1 MLQLLRT
8 TRDVL
13 RVMPSGASRYYF
25 WFVTATASLA
35 ILDIVSMSLLALVM
49 SPILAGEEIT
59 IPVLG
64 TFPQDSG
71 VWFVLISCGLIIVKG
86 LIAIVLHWRATR
98 RFARYELEVGDRLLA
113 AYTELAWD
121 ARAAMKTSDV
131 TRLADSGIANT
142 TMGFLLP
149 VASIPGNALSFVAVA
164 LVLVVAQPLGAVAVT
179 AYLLLIAA
187 LLFFVIS
194 RKTLQ
199 AGRVNRDFA
208 YLAAA
213 VITELVEAL
222 KEVTLRNRLDDARR
236 HVHDLRQHAVRA
248 RANISFLA
256 IVPKYVI
263 EAALVGGLLIVGTIA
278 FFDGGL
284 NGAVVAVALFGVVGF
299 RMVPAL
305 TGVQSSLT
313 TASANLVY
321 ARNVIDDI
329 SAADLAASERIVPAT
344 RELPEE
350 PRMLTLTD
358 VAYRYPGGDRDV
370 LHGVSV
376 EIPIGSSLGI
386 AGPSGAGKSTL
397 IDVLLGL
404 NTPTHGHVELDGV
417 PIDAAQREYRK
428 LVAYVPQSVSLIAG
442 TFAQNVALTWGD
454 DFDSVRVERALR
466 RAQLGDMLDSLPD
479 GMHAKVD
486 ERGGNLSGGQRQR
499 LGIAR
504 ALYSDPLILVMDEAT
519 SALDGRT
526 ESEVTDAIAALD
538 GDVTV
543 IAIAHRLAT
552 IRNLDRVAYI
562 DEGSIVGVGAFE
574 DLLLQLPD
582 FADQARRAG
591 LGGEL

>member
-1 MLQLLRT
+1 MLQLLTT
-8 TRDVL
+8 TREVL
-13 RVMPSGASRYYF
+13 RVMPRGASRYYGWYVF
-25 WFVTATASLA
+25 ATASLA
-35 ILDIVSMSLLALVM
+35 ILDIISMSLLALVM
-49 SPILAGEEIT
+49 GPILAGQEIS
-59 IPVLG
+59 IPILG
-64 TFPQDSG
+64 SFSKESG
-71 VWFVLISCGLIIVKG
+71 VWFVLIACGLIIVKG
-86 LIAIVLHWRATR
+86 LIAIGLHWRATR

-113 AYTELAWD
+113 AYTELRWD
-121 ARAAMKTSDV
+121 ARARMKTSDV

-149 VASIPGNALSFVAVA
+149 LASVPGNALSFVAVA

-213 VITELVEAL
+213 VITELVDAL
-222 KEVTLRNRLDDARR
+222 KEVTLRNRLVDARQ
-236 HVHDLRQHAVRA
+236 HVHNLRRHAVRA

-278 FFDGGL
+278 FIGGGL

-299 RMVPAL
+299 RMVPSL

-313 TASANLVY
+313 TASANLIY

-329 SAADLAASERIVPAT
+329 SAADHAASDRILPAT
-344 RELPEE
+344 RSLPDR
-350 PRMLTLTD
+350 PRTLRLTNLS
-358 VAYRYPGGDRDV
+358 YRYPDADRDV
-370 LHGVSV
+370 LHSIDL
-376 EIPIGSSLGI
+376 EISIGSSLGV

-404 NTPTHGHVELDGV
+404 LVPTQGHVELDGV
-417 PIDAAQREYRK
+417 PIDAAQTEYRS

-454 DFDSVRVERALR
+454 DLDEERVERAMR
-466 RAQLGDMLDSLPD
+466 RAQLGELIDAHPL
-479 GMHAKVD
+479 GIGARVD

-526 ESEVTDAIAALD
+526 ESAVTDAIAALD

-552 IRNLDRVAYI
+552 IRNLDRVAYMDAGRI
-562 DEGSIVGVGAFE
+562 IGVGSFE
-574 DLLLQLPD
+574 GLVADLPD
-582 FADQARRAG
+582 FADQAQRAG
-591 LGGEL
+591 LGGAL

>member
-8 TRDVL
+8 TREVL
-13 RVMPSGASRYYF
+13 RVMPQGASRYYG
-25 WFVTATASLA
+25 WYVIATASLA

-49 SPILAGEEIT
+49 GPILAGEEIT
-59 IPVLG
+59 IPLLG
-64 TFPQDSG
+64 SFPQDSG
-71 VWFVLISCGLIIVKG
+71 AWFVLIACGLIILKG

-98 RFARYELEVGDRLLA
+98 RFARYELEVGDRLLV
-113 AYTELAWD
+113 AYTELRWD
-121 ARAAMKTSDV
+121 ARASMKTSDV

-149 VASIPGNALSFVAVA
+149 LASVPGNALSFVAVA

-222 KEVTLRNRLDDARR
+222 KEVTLRNRLGDARH
-236 HVHDLRQHAVRA
+236 HVHELRRHAVRA

-256 IVPKYVI
+256 VVPKYVI

-278 FFDGGL
+278 FIDGGL

-299 RMVPAL
+299 RMVPSL

-329 SAADLAASERIVPAT
+329 SAADRAASERIVPAT
-344 RELPEE
+344 RALPAS
-350 PRMLTLTD
+350 PSMLRLTNLGF
-358 VAYRYPGGDRDV
+358 RYPGADEDV
-370 LHGVSV
+370 LREINL
-376 EIPIGSSLGI
+376 EIPIGTSLGI

-404 NTPTHGHVELDGV
+404 LVPTHGHVQLDGV
-417 PIDAAQREYRK
+417 PIDAAQTEYRS

-454 DFDSVRVERALR
+454 DLDEARVERAMR
-466 RAQLGDMLDSLPD
+466 RAQLGALLDAQPD
-479 GMHAKVD
+479 GIHARVD

-526 ESEVTDAIAALD
+526 ESAVTDAIAALD

-552 IRNLDRVAYI
+552 IRNLDRVAYM
-562 DEGSIVGVGAFE
+562 DLGRIVGVGPFD
-574 DLLLQLPD
+574 DLVAELPD
-582 FADQARRAG
+582 FADQAQRAG

>member
-1 MLQLLRT
+1 VLQLYRT

-13 RVMPSGASRYYF
+13 RVMPEGASAYYL
-25 WFVTATASLA
+25 WYVIATASLSV
-35 ILDIVSMSLLALVM
+35 LDIVSMSLLALVM
-49 SPILAGEEIT
+49 GPILAGDEIA
-59 IPVLG
+59 IPLLG
-64 TFPQDSG
+64 TFSQDSG
-71 VWFVLISCGLIIVKG
+71 VWFVVASCGLVILKG
-86 LIAIVLHWRATR
+86 LIAIALQWRATR
-98 RFARYELEVGDRLLA
+98 RFARYELLVGDRLLA
-113 AYTELAWD
+113 AYTELSWD
-121 ARAAMKTSDV
+121 ARSSMKTSDV

-149 VASIPGNALSFVAVA
+149 IASIPGNALSFAAVAV
-164 LVLVVAQPLGAVAVT
+164 VLVVSQPIGAIAVT

-199 AGRVNRDFA
+199 AGRVNRDYA
-208 YLAAA
+208 YRAAA
-213 VITELVEAL
+213 VITEFVDAL
-222 KEVTLRNRLDDARR
+222 KEVTLRSRLDDARGT
-236 HVHDLRQHAVRA
+236 VHELRRHAVRA

-256 IVPKYVI
+256 VVPKYVI
-263 EAALVGGLLIVGTIA
+263 EAALVGGLLIVGTVA
-278 FFDGGL
+278 FLQGGL
-284 NGAVVAVALFGVVGF
+284 NAAVVAVALFGVIGF

-313 TASANLVY
+313 TASANHVY

-329 SAADLAASERIVPAT
+329 AAADAHAAERIAPAT
-344 RELPEE
+344 MALPAS
-350 PRMLTLTD
+350 PRSLRLENVTF
-358 VAYRYPGGDRDV
+358 RYPGAPVDV
-370 LHGVSV
+370 LRDITID
-376 EIPIGSSLGI
+376 IPIGTTLGI

-404 NTPTHGHVELDGV
+404 NMPTSGRVEVDGV
-417 PIDAAQREYRK
+417 PIGAAQAEYRSK
-428 LVAYVPQSVSLIAG
+428 VAFVPQHVSLIAG

-454 DFDSVRVERALR
+454 DYDPVRVERALR
-466 RAQLGDMLDSLPD
+466 RAQLGEMLDELPD
-479 GMHAKVD
+479 GILSTVE
-486 ERGGNLSGGQRQR
+486 ERGRNLSGGQRQR

-504 ALYSDPLILVMDEAT
+504 ALYSDPVILVMDEAT

-552 IRNLDRVAYI
+552 IRDLDRLAYM
-562 DEGSIVGVGAFE
+562 DAGRIVGVGPFDE
-574 DLLLQLPD
+574 LVRQIPD

-591 LGGEL
+591 LEAQL